1 LPALTAMGLLL
12 GATLAEARTCEVA
25 LWLDDDVALGALQ
38 FDVDYSDV
46 AGGFLAG
53 PDGPECTSD
62 TPNALAIF
70 GDHPDQRLL
79 TASVLS
85 LAGVVG
91 PTKLAHCQ
99 FDDVTGTALAAGFL
113 VVVTDSSDPAGHPV
127 QAPDLSVTLPDCGD
141 ETTTTSTTTTS
152 TTTTSTTTTSTSTT
166 TTSTTA
172 TSSTTT
178 TLALCGNGLVDHI
191 EQCDDGN
198 TEPDDGCEDDC
209 SSDVV
214 CGDASG
220 NDIVQT
226 SDALLVLRAAVG
238 QAVSCPLYL
247 CDADGDAKLRTV
259 DSLRVLKRAVG
270 QSVAMSCPPPS

>member
-1 LPALTAMGLLL
+1 LPVLVATGLLL
-12 GATLAEARTCEVA
+12 GPTPTHARTCEVA
-25 LWLDDDVALGALQ
+25 LWLDDAVELGALQ

-53 PDGPECTSD
+53 PVGPACVGDANNSL
-62 TPNALAIF
+62 ALF
-70 GDHPDQRLL
+70 GDHPDERFL

-99 FDDVTGTALAAGFL
+99 FDDVTDSALAAGFV
-113 VVVTDSSDPAGHPV
+113 VVVTDASNPAGRPV
-127 QAPDLSVTLPDCGD
+127 QAPRLSVTLPNCGD
-141 ETTTTSTTTTS
+141 ATTTTSTTTSTTTTS
-152 TTTTSTTTTSTSTT
+152 TTTTTTTSTSTT
-166 TTSTTA
+166 S
-172 TSSTTT
+172 T
-178 TLALCGNGLVDHI
+178 TLALCGNGLVDDL

-209 SSDVV
+209 SSDIV

-220 NDIVQT
+220 NDSVQT
-226 SDALLVLRAAVG
+226 GDALLVLRAAVG
-238 QAVSCPLYL
+238 QAVTCPHYL
-247 CDADGDAKLRTV
+247 CDADGDAKLRTA

-270 QSVAMSCPPPS
+270 QSVAMSCPPLP